1 MNDVWGGSITGPLRR
16 VRPLRF
22 PGGRLQSGEHVDTLP
37 APTVGLMTVGCK
49 LNQYE
54 TEGLAELLESGG
66 CRVVPFDSP
75 ADAYVVNT
83 CTVTGRSDYRCRQML
98 RRAARRSPGALIA
111 AVGCYAQRDADAL
124 AAMPEV
130 SLVVGNSDKP
140 RTAELLLDALKHGWD
155 PTQPDIAVG
164 PIAADAFHGLDIERF
179 RGYTRAFLKIQDGCD
194 SRCTYCAVPDA
205 RGPSRSR
212 PYDDVLTQA
221 RRLADAGYRELVL
234 TGVHIGAY
242 ATDDGVRLAGL
253 LEGLTA
259 VGGVEHVRLGSI
271 EPLQLTEELADVIVG
286 NPAVCRHLH
295 VPLQSGSDRV
305 LARMRRGYTAAEYAA
320 SIERVAGR
328 VERLGLGADVMVGFP
343 GETEADFA
351 ATCDLIERLPFTYLH
366 VFAFSPRK
374 GTSAAEMPDQL
385 DGIEK
390 KRRSGLLRETGQER
404 SLAFRSALVGE
415 TVEVLVLDRAVD
427 DGHLSGLA
435 SEYVNT
441 TFDGPASLANHF
453 VSVRVTGVDGPTTH
467 ATLIPGSER

>member
-1 MNDVWGGSITGPLRR
+1 MDPQPI
-16 VRPLRF
+16 
-22 PGGRLQSGEHVDTLP
+22 
-37 APTVGLMTVGCK
+37 PTVGLMTVGCK

-54 TEGLAELLESGG
+54 TEGLAELLESRG
-66 CRVVPFDSP
+66 CRIVPFDSP

-98 RRAARRSPGALIA
+98 RRAARRSPEALIA

-130 SLVVGNSDKP
+130 AIVVGNNDKP
-140 RTAELLLDALKHGWD
+140 RIVRLLLDALERGWD
-155 PTQPDIAVG
+155 PQDPKTVVG
-164 PIAADAFHGLDIERF
+164 PIEADDFHALDIERF

-194 SRCTYCAVPDA
+194 SRCAYCAVPDA

-212 PYDDVLTQA
+212 PYNDVLTQA

-242 ATDDGVRLAGL
+242 ATDAGVRLAGL
-253 LEGLTA
+253 LDGLTE
-259 VGGVEHVRLGSI
+259 VSGIERVRLGSI

-320 SIERVAGR
+320 AIERVAGR

-343 GETEADFA
+343 GETESDFA
-351 ATCDLIERLPFTYLH
+351 DTAALIERLPFTYLH

-374 GTSAAEMPDQL
+374 GTEAADMPDGV
-385 DGIEK
+385 DGVEK
-390 KRRSGLLRETGQER
+390 KRRSEQLREAGHEK
-404 SLAFRSALVGE
+404 SLAFRGSLTGE
-415 TVEVLVLDRAVD
+415 ELEVLVLDRGVD

-435 SEYVNT
+435 SEYVST
-441 TFDGPASLANHF
+441 TFDGPASLGNRF
-453 VSVRVTGVDGPTTH
+453 VSVRITRVDGPTTH
-467 ATLIPGSER
+467 ATMIPGSER